1 MKKLLD
7 SKTLGLCHHKE
18 QVAHPV
24 FREHRTY
31 ISNCRNILIK
41 MPHMLI
47 SQASNTELTLQ
58 GAVRVKPSISVRLSD
73 FTYPLLPPLHNSS
86 QLYPFRHPL

>member
-41 MPHMLI
+41 HLKYI
-47 SQASNTELTLQ
+47 YEKKYSKNEA
-58 GAVRVKPSISVRLSD
+58 
-73 FTYPLLPPLHNSS
+73 LLV
-86 QLYPFRHPL
+86 Y

>member
-1 MKKLLD
+1 MKNLLG
-7 SKTLGLCHHKE
+7 SKTLGLCHHKQ

-41 MPHMLI
+41 HLKYIYEKRILKSEDTPKDLWESTKQNNIHI
-47 SQASNTELTLQ
+47 I
-58 GAVRVKPSISVRLSD
+58 GAPEEEEEDKKNYL
-73 FTYPLLPPLHNSS
+73 NK
-86 QLYPFRHPL
+86 